1 MAHLTLNRYI
11 WILNTLIKHRE
22 LTFEEIAERWSES
35 EFCNGKPMALRTF
48 HDHRKAILELFGVE
62 IKCNTSNGYRYYVG
76 SLDSLRQ
83 DKFRNWLFSSFSLSN
98 MLQTSQNLKDRILF
112 ENIPKGTE
120 YIQTIIEG
128 MREGKV
134 LEIDYQRFGGESRE
148 TFPIE
153 VYAMKMYH
161 LRWYILGKIRERDGL
176 RHLSLD
182 RILELKQTKEKYT
195 IPENF
200 DAGKYYTNSLGIFVD
215 KNLTPQKVRIRVY
228 GPQVEYL
235 RTLPLHKS
243 QEEVLTKHHQYSE
256 FQYRL
261 CLTPELTTQI
271 LSMGNNA
278 EILEPLE
285 LREKIKEILIQT
297 VNLYQS

>member
-1 MAHLTLNRYI
+1 MASQTLNRYI

-22 LTFEEIAERWSES
+22 LTFEEIAEAWLES
-35 EFCNGKPMALRTF
+35 ELSNGKPMALRTF

-83 DKFRNWLFSSFSLSN
+83 DKFRNWLFNSFSLSN
-98 MLQTSQNLKDRILF
+98 MLQASHNLKDRILF
-112 ENIPKGTE
+112 DNIPKGTE
-120 YIQTIIEG
+120 YLLTIIEA

-134 LEIDYQRFGGESRE
+134 LQLDYQRFGGESRE
-148 TFPIE
+148 TFHIE
-153 VYAMKMYH
+153 VYALKMFH
-161 LRWYILGKIRERDGL
+161 LRWYILGNIREREGL

-182 RILELKQTKEKYT
+182 RFLEVKLTQEKYS

-200 DAGKYYTNSLGIFVD
+200 DAEKYYANNIGIYAD
-215 KNLTPQKVRIRVY
+215 PNLVPQKVRIRVY
-228 GPQVEYL
+228 GKQVEYL

-285 LREKIKEILIQT
+285 LREKIKEEIQKMFIRY
-297 VNLYQS
+297 N

>member
-22 LTFEEIAERWSES
+22 LTFEEIAERWLES
-35 EFCNGKPMALRTF
+35 ELGNGKPMALRTF

-62 IKCNTSNGYRYYVG
+62 IKCNTSNGYHYYVG
-76 SLDSLRQ
+76 SLESLRQ
-83 DKFRNWLFSSFSLSN
+83 DKFRNWLFNSFSLSN
-98 MLQTSQNLKDRILF
+98 MLQASHNLKDRILF
-112 ENIPKGTE
+112 ENLPKGTE
-120 YIQTIIEG
+120 YLPTIIEA
-128 MREGKV
+128 MRESKA
-134 LEIDYQRFGGESRE
+134 LELDYQRFGGESRE
-148 TFPIE
+148 TFHIE
-153 VYAMKMYH
+153 VYALKMYH
-161 LRWYILGKIRERDGL
+161 LRWYILGNIREREGL

-182 RILELKQTKEKYT
+182 RILEVKLTKEKYT

-200 DAGKYYTNSLGIFVD
+200 DAEKYYANSIGIYVD
-215 KNLTPQKVRIRVY
+215 PNLAPQKVRIRAY
-228 GPQVEYL
+228 GNQVEYL

-278 EILEPLE
+278 EVLEPQE
-285 LREKIKEILIQT
+285 LREKIHEEIQ
-297 VNLYQS
+297 NMFNRYN